1 MTSPDRMQALEE
13 RTARL
18 ANLMREMA
26 QAELEDRERM
36 LVHEGWMR
44 MHEER
49 AQSMEERAQNMEEH
63 RRSMEERWRSVEE
76 RLQSMEARRLE
87 SDQRIRAVIA
97 TLTEM
102 QADIVRIDASS

>member
-1 MTSPDRMQALEE
+1 MISPDRMRMHEE

-36 LVHEGWMR
+36 LVYEGWMR
-44 MHEER
+44 MH
-49 AQSMEERAQNMEEH
+49 EERAQNMEEH